1 MCLPLHY
8 CIQCTDLHPLKP
20 FDCFS
25 CFFNAY
31 VGPYTVCIS
40 ASRFAAVDAR
50 GAVYIFHLRANRFSL
65 AHNAGQEVTAMAF
78 SSGRDNDL
86 FLGLADHSI
95 RIISSDSGATRATLK
110 SHRQAVCCISPHP
123 NGRFLVSCSLD
134 ACMLW
139 DLKSLKRMQN
149 IGSSGRYSVYL
160 LD

>member
-1 MCLPLHY
+1 
-8 CIQCTDLHPLKP
+8 
-20 FDCFS
+20 
-25 CFFNAY
+25 
-31 VGPYTVCIS
+31 
-40 ASRFAAVDAR
+40 
-50 GAVYIFHLRANRFSL
+50 VYIFHLRANRFSL

-160 LD
+160 LY